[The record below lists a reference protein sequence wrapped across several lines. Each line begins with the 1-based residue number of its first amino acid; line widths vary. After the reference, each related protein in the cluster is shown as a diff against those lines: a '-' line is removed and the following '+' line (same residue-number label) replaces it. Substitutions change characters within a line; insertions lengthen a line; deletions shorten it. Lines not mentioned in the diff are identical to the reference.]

1 MDKKV
6 LEFDEKIVEK
16 SEIANQ
22 VKNYIDECEKGLSL
36 LSKGD
41 STGALNILNDIQ
53 DSLKIEYNYYSKTKI
68 QHIIFVNKDYNDY
81 NKAIFSSL
89 SSEVDNNSET
99 LENTFKEIENNMKLH
114 CGYLL
119 SKEIWNKLIW
129 PRYEIVY

>member
-81 NKAIFSSL
+81 NKAIFSSYQ
-89 SSEVDNNSET
+89 V
-99 LENTFKEIENNMKLH
+99 K
-114 CGYLL
+114 
-119 SKEIWNKLIW
+119 
-129 PRYEIVY
+129 

>member
-16 SEIANQ
+16 SEIASQ

-99 LENTFKEIENNMKLH
+99 LENTFKEIENNMKFH

-119 SKEIWNKLIW
+119 SKEI
-129 PRYEIVY
+129 

>member
-81 NKAIFSSL
+81 NKANFSSL

-119 SKEIWNKLIW
+119 SKEI
-129 PRYEIVY
+129 